1 MLLLLRLLLLL
12 SAGSHAAI
20 RALQCVFDADVDHR
34 AVEDGQVVVCMSRD
48 VREG

>member
-20 RALQCVFDADVDHR
+20 RALQGVVDADAVDR
-34 AVEDGQVVVCMSRD
+34 AVDDGQVVVCMS
-48 VREG
+48 